1 MGITAKC
8 VAALTVT
15 LMLSMFFYSLSPC
28 LAADA
33 TVTYQVV
40 NQSDGTISH
49 TLNVVIPQTLLDYY
63 KELSHRSAGAADF
76 PKFVTPYALKP
87 IADCLRQIYPGDED
101 FTNAV
106 LTLVHQIPFQEV
118 VKAYYPVETMLM
130 NKGDCDL
137 LSFIAASILK
147 AGGLDVVLLLY
158 TSQEHMNIAV
168 HLAQKPTDAR
178 LNVYSVKANEVTYYV
193 AECTSSNWKD
203 GWRVGESPE
212 DLKNAPANIIT
223 LENSEQIAPGQ
234 VSASFKKLDPTVL
247 KLEVSPSLAIEGSSI
262 TLKGQVTPAVPN
274 ENVTAYWSVDGSPWL
289 VLTTLMTDSNG
300 EFVYSWKPDTTALLA
315 TVDVRASWTGNQQYA
330 GTTSSA
336 ANTVLMSY
344 IILAVIIAAII
355 VVVVASIVAVG
366 TRKRHQKESA
376 LNSNSTNVTPTPEQP
391 N

>member
-33 TVTYQVV
+33 TVTYQLV
-40 NQSDGTISH
+40 NQDDGTLSH
-49 TLNVVIPQTLLDYY
+49 TLNVVIPQTLIDYY
-63 KELSHRSAGAADF
+63 KELSHRSAGADDF

-87 IADCLRQIYPGDED
+87 IADCLRQIYPDDED

-106 LTLVHQIPFQEV
+106 LTLVYQIPFQEV
-118 VKAYYPVETMLM
+118 VKSYYPVETMLT
-130 NKGDCDL
+130 NNGDCDL

-168 HLAQKPTDAR
+168 HLAEKPTDAR
-178 LNVYSVKANEVTYYV
+178 LTVYSLKENEVTYYI
-193 AECTSSNWKD
+193 AECTSSNWKE

-223 LENSEQIAPGQ
+223 LETSEQIAPGQ

-247 KLEVSPSLAIEGSSI
+247 GLEVTPSLTIEGSLI

-274 ENVTAYWSVDGSPWL
+274 ENVTIYWSANGSPWL
-289 VLTTLMTDSNG
+289 VLTTVMTGSNG
-300 EFVYSWKPDTTALLA
+300 EFVYSWKPDAAGLLA

-330 GTTSSA
+330 GTTSQTTNA
-336 ANTVLMSY
+336 VLMSY

-366 TRKRHQKESA
+366 ARMRHRKEPA
-376 LNSNSTNVTPTPEQP
+376 LSSNSTNVNPTPEQS

>member
-33 TVTYQVV
+33 TVTYQLV
-40 NQSDGTISH
+40 NQDDGTLSH
-49 TLNVVIPQTLLDYY
+49 TLNVVIPQTLIDYY
-63 KELSHRSAGAADF
+63 EELSHRSAGADDF

-87 IADCLRQIYPGDED
+87 IADCLRQIYPDDED

-118 VKAYYPVETMLM
+118 VKSYYPVETMLT
-130 NKGDCDL
+130 NNGDCDL

-178 LNVYSVKANEVTYYV
+178 LTVYSVKENEVTYYI
-193 AECTSSNWKD
+193 AECTSSNWKE

-223 LENSEQIAPGQ
+223 LETSEQIAPGQ

-247 KLEVSPSLAIEGSSI
+247 GLEVSPSFTIEGSLI
-262 TLKGQVTPAVPN
+262 TLKGHVTPAVPN
-274 ENVTAYWSVDGSPWL
+274 ENVTVYWSADGSPWL
-289 VLTTLMTDSNG
+289 VLTTIVTGSNG
-300 EFVYSWKPDTTALLA
+300 EFVYSWKPDATGLLA

-330 GTTSSA
+330 GTTSQA
-336 ANTVLMSY
+336 ANAILMSY
-344 IILAVIIAAII
+344 IILAVIIAAIT
-355 VVVVASIVAVG
+355 VVIVASIVAVG
-366 TRKRHQKESA
+366 TRKRHRKEPA
-376 LNSNSTNVTPTPEQP
+376 LSSNSTNVNPTPEQS